1 MMHKVRRPVPA
12 PSSINSSN
20 AGSPVVGSSG
30 LSSLDRTAVKNAKKA
45 QKRKEEKAASDAL
58 QAERLRKHKKQLEKT
73 KINEFYSTGAGKNTP
88 WGTKG
93 SSKRPQA
100 TASVNEH
107 GSLIWD

>member
-1 MMHKVRRPVPA
+1 M
-12 PSSINSSN
+12 NSK
-20 AGSPVVGSSG
+20 
-30 LSSLDRTAVKNAKKA
+30 LDRTAVKNAKKA

-58 QAERLRKHKKQLEKT
+58 QAERLRKHQKQLEKT